1 MQQVRIQIT
10 GPGSGGN
17 GGPGIIARILL
28 SIGAV
33 ILLVSAAFLGAI
45 FFLAALGFFILGMLV
60 LAVRIWWARRQ
71 LDKAFARGERPGPG
85 RPADGGRADVIEGE
99 YLVVEERREAQDA
112 ERGHEGGR

>member
-45 FFLAALGFFILGMLV
+45 FVLAALGFFIVGMLA

-71 LDKAFARGERPGPG
+71 LEKAFARGERPGSDRPG
-85 RPADGGRADVIEGE
+85 GSGRADVIEGE

-112 ERGHEGGR
+112 EREPDGGR

>member
-1 MQQVRIQIT
+1 MQQVRIQLG

-45 FFLAALGFFILGMLV
+45 FFLAALGLFTVGMLV
-60 LAVRIWWARRQ
+60 LAVRVWWARRQ
-71 LDKAFARGERPGPG
+71 LDKAFGRGERPGPG
-85 RPADGGRADVIEGE
+85 RPGGSGRADVIEGE
-99 YLVVEERREAQDA
+99 YLVVEERREGHDA
-112 ERGHEGGR
+112 EREDEGGR

>member
-1 MQQVRIQIT
+1 MQQVRIQLG

-45 FFLAALGFFILGMLV
+45 FFLAALGFFIVGMLG
-60 LAVRIWWARRQ
+60 LTVRIWWARRQ
-71 LDKAFARGERPGPG
+71 LAKAFARGERPRSERPG
-85 RPADGGRADVIEGE
+85 GGGRTDVIEGE

-112 ERGHEGGR
+112 ERDHEGGR